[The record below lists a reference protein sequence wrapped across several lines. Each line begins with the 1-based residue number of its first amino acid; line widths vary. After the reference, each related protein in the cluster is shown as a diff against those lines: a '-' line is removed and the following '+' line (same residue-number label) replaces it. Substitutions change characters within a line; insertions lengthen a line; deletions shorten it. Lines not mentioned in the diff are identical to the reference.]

1 MRNWTGTGN
10 DPQTSL
16 RIITSDE
23 EVCTMVPPDARLLIV
38 DDDPAIREFL
48 KTRLMME
55 GYEVSEAEDA
65 EKALERL
72 EEHPDTDLILLD
84 VIMPGAS
91 GSIFSE
97 L

>member
-1 MRNWTGTGN
+1 
-10 DPQTSL
+10 
-16 RIITSDE
+16 
-23 EVCTMVPPDARLLIV
+23 MVPPDARLLIV

-48 KTRLMME
+48 KNRLMME

-91 GSIFSE
+91 GFDPLRTLKE
-97 L
+97 TEATATCR